1 MAKDVIATALIEGLD
16 TIEKDIS
23 LEEFILA
30 YNYEIK
36 SNEEEYEKIYFPPGN
51 KDYTMNASTNRYSV
65 ALEEYANFYGLSQ
78 DDCRYFID
86 ITFRNDGKSV
96 LNAKVYSY
104 DKKFNRII
112 SKFKLIANIKD
123 VIKCDSIDD
132 GIRKVLEKRND
143 IAYRVQNS
151 QEVSYS
157 AIKQK

>member
-1 MAKDVIATALIEGLD
+1 MAKDIIATALIEGLD
-16 TIEKDIS
+16 TVEKDIS
-23 LEEFILA
+23 LDEFLLA

-36 SNEEEYEKIYFPPGN
+36 SNEEEYERIYFPPGN
-51 KDYTMNASTNRYSV
+51 KEYTMNSSTNRYSLSV
-65 ALEEYANFYGLSQ
+65 EDYASFYGLPEN
-78 DDCRYFID
+78 DCRYFID

-112 SKFKLIANIKD
+112 SKFKLIAVIKD
-123 VIKCDSIDD
+123 IIKCNDVDD

-143 IAYRVQNS
+143 ILYRVRNS
-151 QEVSYS
+151 EEVSYS